1 MKIKVLQPFRDKE
14 KFSRIFSPGEI
25 LDLDAER
32 AENIVKLKLAER
44 VAKAD
49 AKEAPKAGGK
59 PRNKNKK

>member
-1 MKIKVLQPFRDKE
+1 MKVKVLQPFRDKE
-14 KFSRIFSPGEI
+14 KFSRTFKPGEI

-59 PRNKNKK
+59 PRKNKK